1 MENQKQSKFQYAY
14 WRTDK
19 PKEDGYSHELIS
31 MDSNKIL
38 NQTDLDTLE
47 ALPHEGID
55 TLLKGFKRN
64 VERIPNNDM
73 LGTRIGNKY
82 EW

>member
-1 MENQKQSKFQYAY
+1 MQEQSGFQYAY

-19 PKEDGYSHELIS
+19 PKEEGYSHELIS
-31 MDSNKIL
+31 SDSAKIL
-38 NQTDLDTLE
+38 DKTDLDTLE
-47 ALPHEGID
+47 AIPYEGVD
-55 TLLKGFKRN
+55 TILKGFKRN

-73 LGTRIGNKY
+73 LGTRVGDKY